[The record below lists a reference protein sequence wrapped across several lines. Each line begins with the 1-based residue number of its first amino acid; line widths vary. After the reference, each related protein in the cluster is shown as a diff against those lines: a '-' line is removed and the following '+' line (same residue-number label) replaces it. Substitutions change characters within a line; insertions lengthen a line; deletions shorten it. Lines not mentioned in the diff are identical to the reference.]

1 MVIGMSKSKYAREY
15 CESKDYD
22 FFDATMKLE
31 WRKPVNSLEER
42 GVFFV
47 ICEWVHENV
56 EGEDDLESI
65 YDNIHGWRSNVK
77 GGSFNVDDGFM
88 LYDIDNRLAL
98 TDFILNGTVVFAE
111 VTDYEYN
118 EVVGYIRLN

>member
-1 MVIGMSKSKYAREY
+1 MSKSKYAREY

-31 WRKPVNSLEER
+31 WRKPVNGLEER